1 VRAVRIDDHRDRGL
15 GRSGGGNLG
24 EVLNPVGDLAG
35 EVDPHHRPQFAV
47 IRRHQNQ

>member
-24 EVLNPVGDLAG
+24 EVLNPDDDLAG
-35 EVDPHHRPQFAV
+35 EVDPHHRSQSAV
-47 IRRHQNQ
+47 L